1 MVKENRMFMN
11 FDKDIGS
18 DERPEVMLVKPEVI
32 LVKPVSYLHKANWQ
46 FYFLELSKSLRPRLV

>member
-32 LVKPVSYLHKANWQ
+32 LVKPVSYLHKAN
-46 FYFLELSKSLRPRLV
+46 